1 MSDRRGRIIG
11 LLMTMQKEFLRT
23 PGLTLTISQAEKRF
37 RADKQT
43 CEAILGALVDAS
55 VLARTTSGYIRFFPR
70 QMVRDTGAS
79 TSARR
84 RGHVGTAAA

>member
-11 LLMTMQKEFLRT
+11 LLMTMQKEFLGT
-23 PGLTLTISQAEKRF
+23 PGLTLTATQAEKRF

-55 VLARTTSGYIRFFPR
+55 VLARTTSGYVRFFPR
-70 QMVRDTGAS
+70 QVRDTGAS

-84 RGHVGTAAA
+84 REHVGTAAA